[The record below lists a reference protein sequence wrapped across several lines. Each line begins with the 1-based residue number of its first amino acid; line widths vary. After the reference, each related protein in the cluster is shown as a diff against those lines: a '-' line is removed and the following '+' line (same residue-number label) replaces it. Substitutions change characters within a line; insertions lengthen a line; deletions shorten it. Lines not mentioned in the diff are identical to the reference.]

1 MFDMNKD
8 EANIVLVDKP
18 ASWTSFDVVAKI
30 RGQIRRELQE
40 KGQKP
45 TKKQL
50 RVGHAGTLDPFAT
63 GLLIILKGDA
73 CKQAGEFLKL
83 GKIYEFTAKL
93 GESSTTGDPEGEIT
107 PVSDTIPSKE
117 AVLEALDSLTGQ
129 ITQIPP
135 IYSAIKIG
143 GKRAYKLARDGKD
156 IDMPPRQVEIYRL
169 ELISYQYPY
178 IKAVCNVS
186 SGTYIRTLVEDIG
199 NYLKSGAYCTELRRT
214 KIGEYDIK
222 DAKSIDNL

>member
-1 MFDMNKD
+1 MNKD

-222 DAKSIDNL
+222 DTKSIDNL

>member
-1 MFDMNKD
+1 MNKD

-222 DAKSIDNL
+222 DAKSIDNF

>member
-1 MFDMNKD
+1 MNKD